1 MFFTIITVLLSPSK
15 LNYKNPI
22 KITWPKSVTDVD
34 VDLYC
39 SATDG
44 YPAFLSTGLV
54 ILELIWPFNQTMGKS
69 TRTLTSSKIC

>member
-44 YPAFLSTGLV
+44 YPALFIHWFGHSGANLAIQSDH
-54 ILELIWPFNQTMGKS
+54 GKVN
-69 TRTLTSSKIC
+69 KDINV